1 MGTKKTS
8 YEIWNEKK
16 PKVKYFQCLVASA
29 LFSMIEKNLGK
40 FDAKSDEG
48 IFFGYSVNSQAYRVF
63 NKRTK
68 MVMES
73 INAVIDDAIPT
84 MIVDESGDVTNLK
97 KNNDDENSS
106 QDSDVEKKNHRKRNL
121 LLIH

>member
-1 MGTKKTS
+1 
-8 YEIWNEKK
+8 
-16 PKVKYFQCLVASA
+16 
-29 LFSMIEKNLGK
+29 MIEKNLGK

-48 IFFGYSVNSQAYRVF
+48 IFFGYSVNSQAYSVF

-73 INAVIDDAIPT
+73 INAIIDDAIPT

-106 QDSDVEKKNHRKRNL
+106 QDSDVEKKNHQKRNL